1 MSIIYEALKKVQG
14 KSDPAAVAPVQAV
27 GKAASANSPLRK
39 STAVRAVVLL
49 LVFLA
54 LGMFL
59 IEILINRSFS
69 ARAKKEQALPIAAS
83 YTPPDYRPIVFDHP
97 PATFPPLSIS
107 PAPAQTNPKE
117 PITSAEQSVAE
128 PQPQLVLN
136 GIVLSEEGNIAL
148 INDQILKVGDTVE
161 GARVEEIFGNQV
173 VLSSKAQ
180 KITLK
185 AK

>member
-14 KSDPAAVAPVQAV
+14 KSDPAAVAPVQAA
-27 GKAASANSPLRK
+27 GKAAAANSPLRK
-39 STAVRAVVLL
+39 STAVRTVVLL

-59 IEILINRSFS
+59 IEILINSSFS

-83 YTPPDYRPIVFDHP
+83 YTPPAPSPI
-97 PATFPPLSIS
+97 LSIS

-117 PITSAEQSVAE
+117 PITSVEQSVAE

-161 GARVEEIFGNQV
+161 GARVEEISGLQV